1 MFVLCPHCQFL
12 VAVDPGS
19 GLPPARCPRCDGNVV
34 AEPGASVDND
44 PPPASLQ
51 DPADVAPEVVAP
63 SDDQLLEQSG
73 EETPLAASGD
83 ATAGVPADAVDAAEA
98 AEAAAD
104 DGLPAGIVPALAAR
118 PRKLAPSFVR
128 AQATSGHP
136 STVRNR

>member
-34 AEPGASVDND
+34 AEPGASVDHE
-44 PPPASLQ
+44 PAPATLQ
-51 DPADVAPEVVAP
+51 NPADVAPEVVAP
-63 SDDQLLEQSG
+63 SDDQLLEQSA
-73 EETPLAASGD
+73 EEAPVAASGD
-83 ATAGVPADAVDAAEA
+83 ATAGVPVDAAEA

-128 AQATSGHP
+128 AQ
-136 STVRNR
+136 